1 MSLNF
6 RLKKGNHCPQ
16 KLPVL
21 SDRKHGKA
29 MGVNTTLK
37 GDLKRLKALAYHRAE
52 LSGDLLRGLHRLSAR
67 SKGHPDHPFLETV
80 RCWLFVPLTL
90 WPIDV
95 DGLGR
100 HMLQIMKSGASDEK
114 CRFMVSLLGEPP
126 SDSAQAVTMQHRQR
140 SPTWALRITHPF
152 RHKYDFKEAELATD
166 PEFTRSGDI
175 SKAL

>member
-100 HMLQIMKSGASDEK
+100 HMLKIVKSGKQRKNAGSW
-114 CRFMVSLLGEPP
+114 CPCWVNRLPVSPGGDDATQTR
-126 SDSAQAVTMQHRQR
+126 SQHGATNH
-140 SPTWALRITHPF
+140 SSI
-152 RHKYDFKEAELATD
+152 RHKYDFKDDLPPT
-166 PEFTRSGDI
+166 
-175 SKAL
+175 